1 MPINFENKQGFEN
14 SQKLLQEFSNMN
26 PEATDEEVKAKY
38 TEYMNAYSEE
48 LANAIRKDIKNET
61 GDNAVLNARKVNRL
75 TNEEKKFYNALVSED
90 HVNTDTNWKDGE
102 LLPETVVDR
111 IFEDIETDH
120 PLLKHINIERTGLKT
135 RVIRSITEGQVV
147 WGKIF
152 GEIRGQLEASF
163 YEQDISLGKATAF
176 VVVPKDLKD
185 AGVQWVDRFVRAQI
199 KEAFAVA
206 IEKTA
211 IQGEGK
217 AKDQPVGLLNE
228 INRTNGAVSAK
239 PSAGTLTLETPE
251 ISIKEIGNIISN
263 LSIKEYYDKDGN
275 VKHTKGANVLNN
287 VVIALNPVDYI
298 YTGVAFMQVH
308 NGAFVS
314 PIPFNVTFEQSEFVP
329 KGKAVAYDKSRYHF
343 YAGSDVIVREFDQT
357 LALEDMDLFTAKQ
370 FLYAEPDD
378 NKTSFVYDVDF
389 TSHGAP
395 TNGGS
400 ETPEVPEG

>member
-1 MPINFENKQGFEN
+1 MAINDVLEKQKFQN
-14 SQKLLQEFSNMN
+14 SQELLKEFAELN
-26 PEATDEEVKAKY
+26 PEAKQEDVVKAYSNYMSAY
-38 TEYMNAYSEE
+38 TEDLTKALKEE
-48 LANAIRKDIKNET
+48 IRQEQ
-61 GDNAVLNARKVNRL
+61 GDVAVLNKRSVNAL
-75 TNEEKKFYNALVSED
+75 TSDEKKFYNALVSED

-111 IFEDIETDH
+111 IFEDIEADH
-120 PLLKHINIERTGLKT
+120 PLLKHINIQRSGLKT
-135 RVIRSITEGQVV
+135 RVIRSNTEGQVV

-152 GEIRGQLEASF
+152 GEIRGQLEATF

-211 IQGEGK
+211 IQGLGK
-217 AKDQPVGLLNE
+217 AQDQPVGLMKE
-228 INRTNGAVSAK
+228 INRTNGAVADK
-239 PSAGTLTLETPE
+239 VVAGSLTLATPE
-251 ISIKEIGNIISN
+251 TAIKEIGKIISN
-263 LSIKEYYDKDGN
+263 LSTKEYYDKDGN
-275 VKHTKGANVLNN
+275 VKTSKGANVINN
-287 VVIALNPVDYI
+287 VVIVLNPVDYI

-314 PIPFNVTFEQSEFVP
+314 PVPFNVTFEQSEFVP
-329 KGKAVAYDKSRYHF
+329 AGKAVAYDKSRYNF
-343 YAGSDVIVREFDQT
+343 YAGSEVIVRTFDQT
-357 LALEDMDLFTAKQ
+357 LALEDMDLYTAKQ

-389 TSHGAP
+389 SSHGAP
-395 TNGGS
+395 AS
-400 ETPEVPEG
+400 TPEA

>member
-75 TNEEKKFYNALVSED
+75 TNEEKKFYNALVSEE
-90 HVNTDTNWKDGE
+90 HVNTDTNWKDGA

-217 AKDQPVGLLNE
+217 AKDQPVGLLKE
-228 INRTNGAVSAK
+228 INRKNGAVSDK

-251 ISIKEIGNIISN
+251 ISIKEIGKIISN
-263 LSIKEYYDKDGN
+263 LSIKEYYDKDGD
-275 VKHTKGANVLNN
+275 VKRTKGANVLNN

-389 TSHGAP
+389 SSHGAP
-395 TNGGS
+395 KAS
-400 ETPEVPEG
+400 ESELPEG